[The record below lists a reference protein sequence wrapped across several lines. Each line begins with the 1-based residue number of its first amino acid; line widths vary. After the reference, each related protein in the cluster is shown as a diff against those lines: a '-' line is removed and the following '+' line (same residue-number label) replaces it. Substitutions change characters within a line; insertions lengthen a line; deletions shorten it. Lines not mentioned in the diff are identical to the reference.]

1 MLTSFT
7 TSLILVLPALAAAR
21 ITHQSRALVNST
33 ACAPVHL
40 ILARGTTEGY
50 PGTLKTLA
58 ELITDAN
65 PGTDYESV
73 IYPATDETSTNSYA
87 EGLLAARNQFTAYA
101 ELCEDSKIVFLAYS
115 QGAMVVGDM
124 LAGGG
129 GDTILGAGNGSLPI
143 SSKIGDRMTAL
154 VLYGDPRHIPN
165 ESFDVGNNN
174 VTGKYPRTAS
184 QISVIENQYSSKIA
198 DYCNIG
204 DPVCASGNNITAH
217 GVYPQTW
224 DTTAAAWVQ
233 TILDG

>member
-1 MLTSFT
+1 MYLSQIIPFTKAWFIAPSLYCLFISSSIMLTSFT

-115 QGAMVVGDM
+115 QVCY
-124 LAGGG
+124 L
-129 GDTILGAGNGSLPI
+129 
-143 SSKIGDRMTAL
+143 
-154 VLYGDPRHIPN
+154 
-165 ESFDVGNNN
+165 
-174 VTGKYPRTAS
+174 S
-184 QISVIENQYSSKIA
+184 QKFFI
-198 DYCNIG
+198 
-204 DPVCASGNNITAH
+204 
-217 GVYPQTW
+217 
-224 DTTAAAWVQ
+224 
-233 TILDG
+233 